1 MISKDKGINSSI
13 ADSGATAMMDTA
25 TITMAA
31 STTTLKFTRSLFL
44 ASADWFIILLNKEE
58 EHE

>member
-1 MISKDKGINSSI
+1 MMISKDKGISSSI
-13 ADSGATAMMDTA
+13 ANSGATTTAMMDTA

-44 ASADWFIILLNKEE
+44 ASAD
-58 EHE
+58 

>member
-1 MISKDKGINSSI
+1 MMISKDKGINSSI

-31 STTTLKFTRSLFL
+31 STTILKFTRSLYFL
-44 ASADWFIILLNKEE
+44 LVLIDL
-58 EHE
+58 